1 MTDVIRSMYADALS
15 VLNPQTLE
23 SADQLVDESK
33 CISSCD
39 DTLWI
44 LGVNIDL
51 GDCMVS
57 FLKVA
62 TFHGKRTGEAYRFLR
77 VNLRQTAEDV
87 AYDVS
92 GRDFESHLRP
102 KPSPG

>member
-1 MTDVIRSMYADALS
+1 MTDVIRGMYADALS
-15 VLNPQTLE
+15 ILNPQTLE

-44 LGVNIDL
+44 LGINIDL

-62 TFHGKRTGEAYRFLR
+62 ALHGKKMGEAYRFLL
-77 VNLRQTAEDV
+77 VNL
-87 AYDVS
+87 
-92 GRDFESHLRP
+92 
-102 KPSPG
+102 